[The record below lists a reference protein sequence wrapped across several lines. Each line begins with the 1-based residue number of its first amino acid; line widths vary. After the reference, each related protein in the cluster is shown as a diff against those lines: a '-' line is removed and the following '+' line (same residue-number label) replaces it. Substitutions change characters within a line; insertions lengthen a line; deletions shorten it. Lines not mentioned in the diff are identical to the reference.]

1 MRILCGDIGG
11 TNTRLALWEAGR
23 LQHEQTF
30 ASGDWPG
37 LEGPLAAWRA
47 TTEVRLDRACFAVAG
62 PVMDQRCITTNLPWV
77 VDGSTLGALL
87 GCPVRVVNDFHAA
100 ARGISLLGPPDVAL
114 LFGGEPV
121 AGAPVGVLGAGTGLG
136 EAFVV
141 GDQVVPGEGGHAD
154 FGPGDARELR
164 LAAWLFDEY
173 GRASW
178 EEVLSGP
185 GLVNLA
191 RFLYLER
198 GVQPPAWLDG
208 PDAPARVATEDHEA
222 VAWFCALYG
231 AEAGNLALR
240 VLARGG
246 IYLCGGIAP
255 RMLAPLKAGGF
266 QARFG
271 NKGKLG
277 AAIREVPVW
286 VVTHLGLGLLGA
298 AAEAMRMRD

>member
-11 TNTRLALWEAGR
+11 TNARLALWDGAA

-30 ASGDWPG
+30 ASADWPG
-37 LEGPLAAWRA
+37 LEAPLAAWRSS
-47 TTEVRLDRACFAVAG
+47 TGVDPDRACFAVAG
-62 PVMDQRCITTNLPWV
+62 PVMDQRCVTTNLPWV
-77 VDGSTLGALL
+77 VDGPTLGAQL
-87 GCPVRVVNDFHAA
+87 GCPVRIINDFHAA
-100 ARGISLLGPPDVAL
+100 ARGISLLGPGDAVL

-121 AGAPVGVLGAGTGLG
+121 MGAPVAVMGAGTGLG

-141 GDQVVPGEGGHAD
+141 GDQVIPGEGGHAD

-164 LAAWLFDEY
+164 LAAWLFGRN

-178 EEVLSGP
+178 EDVLSGP

-191 RFLYLER
+191 RFASLDR
-198 GVQPPAWLDG
+198 GEPPPPWLDG
-208 PDAPARVATEDHEA
+208 PEAPARVAAEDPET
-222 VAWFCALYG
+222 VDWFCALYG

-246 IYLCGGIAP
+246 VYLCGGIAP
-255 RMLAPLKAGGF
+255 RMVPSLKAGAF
-266 QARFG
+266 RARFE

-277 AAIREVPVW
+277 AAIRAVPVS
-286 VVTHLGLGLLGA
+286 VVTHPGLGLLGA

>member
-11 TNTRLALWEAGR
+11 TNTRLALWEGGV

-37 LEGPLAAWRA
+37 LEGPLTAWLA
-47 TTEVRLDRACFAVAG
+47 STGVRPDRACFAVAG
-62 PVMDQRCITTNLPWV
+62 PVMDQRCVTTNIPWL
-77 VDGSTLGALL
+77 VDCSTLGAQL
-87 GCPVRVVNDFHAA
+87 GCPVRLINDFHAA
-100 ARGISLLGPPDVAL
+100 ARGISLLGPEDGVL

-121 AGAPVGVLGAGTGLG
+121 LGAPIAVIGAGTGLG

-164 LAAWLFDEY
+164 LAAWLFGRN

-178 EEVLSGP
+178 EDVLSGP

-191 RFLYLER
+191 RFSSLER
-198 GVQPPAWLDG
+198 GEPPPSWLDG
-208 PDAPARVATEDHEA
+208 PDAPARVATEDPET
-222 VAWFCALYG
+222 VEWFCALYG

-246 IYLCGGIAP
+246 VYVCGGIAP
-255 RMLAPLKAGGF
+255 RMLRVLESGAFRRRF
-266 QARFG
+266 QD
-271 NKGKLG
+271 KGKLG
-277 AAIREVPVW
+277 AAIRDVPVT
-286 VVTHLGLGLLGA
+286 VVTHPALGLLGA
-298 AAEAMRMRD
+298 AAEAMRIRD